1 MQTTYILNLDFCLN
15 VAFWGV
21 FWDGFSPLDLY
32 FFMFRVK
39 HIHVKTKGELDDA
52 LFTSQREDVDCVVEV
67 ESSIDTNVE
76 FHR

>member
-1 MQTTYILNLDFCLN
+1 
-15 VAFWGV
+15 
-21 FWDGFSPLDLY
+21 
-32 FFMFRVK
+32 MFRVK